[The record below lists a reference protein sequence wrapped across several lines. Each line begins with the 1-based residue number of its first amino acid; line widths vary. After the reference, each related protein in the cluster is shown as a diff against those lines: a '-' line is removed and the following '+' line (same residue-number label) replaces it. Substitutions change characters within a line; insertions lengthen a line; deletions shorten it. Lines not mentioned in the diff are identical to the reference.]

1 MTEKLP
7 IKAIA
12 SFSQCSV
19 DQIATILARRHFVTI
34 KKFTEIEFKIS
45 MVHLLCENVTP
56 KKWTKFSREEKVRH
70 FNYIRWTLKEKV
82 TTRPFDVLMVKTKR
96 LMFAKDNFE
105 DTTSLEF
112 SLANIYYLSFTK
124 PNEEKPDFEALYSLM
139 AIFIRPRQQK
149 LWDWKH
155 TNKRD
160 EYDSDKAVI
169 NAKFLRENLPF
180 GLTLAFLEW
189 FQHTNNNFLER
200 NKELLEGGDGKP
212 LFFNGEGWI
221 AMLEDIA
228 ESGVHGNFDDVCNK
242 PVHTIFMYLRHTK
255 TRLDRQIEDHEAAN
269 RFE

>member
-1 MTEKLP
+1 
-7 IKAIA
+7 
-12 SFSQCSV
+12 
-19 DQIATILARRHFVTI
+19 
-34 KKFTEIEFKIS
+34 
-45 MVHLLCENVTP
+45 
-56 KKWTKFSREEKVRH
+56 
-70 FNYIRWTLKEKV
+70 
-82 TTRPFDVLMVKTKR
+82 
-96 LMFAKDNFE
+96 
-105 DTTSLEF
+105 
-112 SLANIYYLSFTK
+112 
-124 PNEEKPDFEALYSLM
+124 LYSLI

-149 LWDWKH
+149 LWDWKR

-180 GLTLAFLEW
+180 GLSLAFLEW

-255 TRLDRQIEDHEAAN
+255 TKMDRQIEEQEAAN